1 MTGCPAASG
10 LVMTTV
16 AAAAATAAPPAVTG
30 ANADGSSERCNWAF
44 TAAGKGESMVQDQA
58 GTPGTAVMASFLGG
72 WHWLG
77 SAAPAL
83 AREDKGGS

>member
-30 ANADGSSERCNWAF
+30 ANAEGSSERCNWAF
-44 TAAGKGESMVQDQA
+44 TGAGKGESMVQDQA
-58 GTPGTAVMASFLGG
+58 GTPRHGG
-72 WHWLG
+72 DGFVPGRL
-77 SAAPAL
+77 AL
-83 AREDKGGS
+83 AGQCRTGAR